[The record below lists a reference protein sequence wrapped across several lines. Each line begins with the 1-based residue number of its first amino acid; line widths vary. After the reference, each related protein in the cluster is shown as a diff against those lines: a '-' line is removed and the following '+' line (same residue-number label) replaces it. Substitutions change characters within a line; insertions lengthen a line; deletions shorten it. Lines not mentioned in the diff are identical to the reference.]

1 MKARVGNFAR
11 VGNIKTRFFVARGV
25 DQGWALGWVFLGLST
40 QTQNPGFWAGFWVE
54 NFRLWV
60 LGWVL
65 GSVLGLGT
73 QPNPEYFSEGINIAF
88 IFQIVRY
95 LLIEKK
101 LK

>member
-1 MKARVGNFAR
+1 MGI
-11 VGNIKTRFFVARGV
+11 G
-25 DQGWALGWVFLGLST
+25 LGLST

-88 IFQIVRY
+88 IFHDLLFQEVK
-95 LLIEKK
+95 LIEIYLSKKKK
-101 LK
+101 LI